1 MATFLLLG
9 SGEFEVW
16 SHSVESGALAGASG
30 DGRVA
35 ILPTAS
41 ATEGDAVFERW
52 GRMGLDH
59 YAERGVPAE
68 VVPVLTRD
76 DAFRDDLADRIR
88 GASMVYFSGGKPQY
102 LAEVMDG
109 TPCWVAVRHLMDR
122 GGVYAGCSAGAMVAS
137 RSREQRTSKPRRGTG
152 WLFGMGLVPHATFG
166 VHWDRVRRIPG
177 AGMFLTARI
186 GDDAWFIG
194 IDERTAILGDGQR
207 WEVHGLGSVTVRGA
221 DGTATY
227 RGGERLETTVPR

>member
-9 SGEFEVW
+9 SGEFEAW
-16 SHSVESGALAGASG
+16 THEVESEALAAASG
-30 DGRVA
+30 DGRVV

-41 ATEGDAVFERW
+41 ATEGEAVFDRW

-59 YAERGVPAE
+59 YAERGVPAD
-68 VVPVLTRD
+68 VVPVRTRD
-76 DAFRDDLADRIR
+76 DAFRGDLAERIR
-88 GASMVYFSGGKPQY
+88 GASIVYFSGGKPQY

-109 TPCWVAVRHLMDR
+109 TPCRAAVRDLMDR

-137 RSREQRTSKPRRGTG
+137 RSRAQRASRPRRGTG

-194 IDERTAILGDGQR
+194 IDERTAILGDGER

-221 DGTATY
+221 SGSVAY
-227 RGGERLETTVPR
+227 RGGDRFETTVPR